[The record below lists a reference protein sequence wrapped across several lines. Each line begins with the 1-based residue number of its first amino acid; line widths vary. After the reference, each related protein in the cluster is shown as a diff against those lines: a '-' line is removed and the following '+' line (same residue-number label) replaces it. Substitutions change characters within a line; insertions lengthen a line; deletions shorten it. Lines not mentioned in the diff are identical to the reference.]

1 MCKTLASRVRKQLR
15 LTYMQ
20 LFDQI
25 NDMSLYILIELI
37 YFGRRLFLVGSLHCR
52 ELFLSE
58 EAHAGFQCKD

>member
-1 MCKTLASRVRKQLR
+1 MASRVRKQLR

-37 YFGRRLFLVGSLHCR
+37 YFGRKVESELFLVGSLHCR
-52 ELFLSE
+52 ELILSE